1 MSNSQ
6 LPGLPL
12 LNDPLAGC
20 IPLAHEPMSAEQAA
34 RVAPLLKALAEPARL
49 RLLSIVLSH
58 EGGEACV
65 CDLTPYFDL
74 SQPTISHHL
83 KVLHETGLLDR
94 EKRGTWVFY
103 KARPEAMEAMVN
115 LFSAAGAPEPAGA
128 GA

>member
-1 MSNSQ
+1 MTA
-6 LPGLPL
+6 
-12 LNDPLAGC
+12 D
-20 IPLAHEPMSAEQAA
+20 QAA
-34 RVAPLLKALAEPARL
+34 QVSPLVKALAEPARL

-83 KVLHETGLLDR
+83 KVLHDAGLLTR

-103 KARPEAMEAMVN
+103 RAVPEAMDALRT
-115 LFSAAGAPEPAGA
+115 LFTIPTASENGCRP
-128 GA
+128 